1 MQSATVTKPI
11 PVELAL
17 VSEGAMRA
25 LVKAFG
31 LLKHVMEP
39 YFANYG
45 LTGAQWGILRVLGR
59 AEQEGLLALRLSD
72 LGKRLL
78 VRPPS
83 VTGLVGRMQR
93 AGWVELTASAQD
105 QRVKN
110 VSLTPAGRRML
121 ERVMAGHGAQ
131 IESMLKPLSHAQRRQ
146 LQGLL
151 EQVAGRMEEL
161 AGRAATRPASG
172 TDVTAQ
178 NND

>member
-1 MQSATVTKPI
+1 MVPVASKKPAEI
-11 PVELAL
+11 DPVA
-17 VSEGAMRA
+17 EGAMRN

-39 YFANYG
+39 YFARFG

-59 AEQEGLLALRLSD
+59 AEVEGAMSLRLSD

-83 VTGLVGRMQR
+83 VTGLIGRMQR
-93 AGWVELTASAQD
+93 AGLVDLTSSTED

-110 VSLTPAGRRML
+110 VSLTPAGRKLL
-121 ERVMAGHGAQ
+121 EQVMRGHGAQ
-131 IESMLKPLSHAQRRQ
+131 IESMLKPLSGAQREQ
-146 LQGLL
+146 LQALL

-161 AGRAATRPASG
+161 AGQAKTRPARETENS
-172 TDVTAQ
+172 D
-178 NND
+178 